1 MATISHC
8 VGRHSAARKDISS
21 SRRFYRCRLPILF
34 SGVVA
39 AISLLAPDSAWAL
52 TPDSPEV
59 KEVIG
64 KAVRYLEGEGAGSH
78 GNYPGAKA
86 LIAMCILKHYKDT
99 GRGDAAHDHP
109 KVVEAVQSIQE
120 ALQKGLTPQQ
130 LVYNTGI
137 CLLFLLELD
146 HKRYHSEM
154 VQLLALQRTCQR
166 DTGGFDYGGTG
177 GVFHGDISV
186 SQYGVLG
193 MWACRMAE
201 IPVPMEDWERVTNWL
216 LRVQDPGGGY
226 GYKATDPG
234 NTTRV
239 SQPEVRQS
247 LSAAG
252 LGSLCI
258 CAATILAPPE
268 EKPKETGPPQL
279 TRVQKLIPPSQE
291 RSTTISMAP
300 VNEAL
305 ALGKG
310 YFSTH
315 YKPDY
320 AMDNASWIHYY
331 MYAMERYKSFLA
343 ELQPK
348 EKEDNKWYDDGYAM
362 LAKSQTPSGGFRTL
376 GDPVLD
382 TCFGVL
388 FLMRSTEK
396 IIQHAKT
403 FGGGI
408 LTGGKGL
415 PENAADLLIAPGG
428 IRTKPLKGTTA
439 ELLGKLALDDP
450 QMDAV
455 LAGLEGKSLVEE
467 GDRLNDVQKRLHAL
481 MAKAKTPQAKAAA
494 LELIGR
500 TRNLDEAPLLIE
512 ALKDPDPAVLLAAVE
527 ALRFLARKF
536 GNAGYYGADENGRK
550 QAIQRWKAWYRDIR
564 PNAVFADD

>member
-1 MATISHC
+1 MVTTSQC
-8 VGRHSAARKDISS
+8 VERHQAALEDTSASLRS
-21 SRRFYRCRLPILF
+21 YRHRLPMLF
-34 SGVVA
+34 GGVLA
-39 AISLLAPDSAWAL
+39 GIMLLAPPSALAL

-64 KAVRYLEGEGAGSH
+64 KAVRYLEGPGVSGF
-78 GNYPGAKA
+78 GDFPGAKA
-86 LIAMCILKHYKDT
+86 LVAMCVLKHYKDT
-99 GRGDAAHDHP
+99 GREDAGRNHP
-109 KVVEAVQSIQE
+109 KVAEAVKSIQDT
-120 ALQKGLTPQQ
+120 LQKGFAPQQ

-137 CLLFLLELD
+137 CLIFLLELD
-146 HKRYHSEM
+146 RVQYHSEM
-154 VQLLALQRTCQR
+154 VQLLALQQDNQR
-166 DTGGFDYGGTG
+166 ETGGYDYGGIT
-177 GVFHGDISV
+177 VFHGDISV

-201 IPVPMEDWERVTNWL
+201 IPVPMENWERATNWL

-234 NTTRV
+234 NSTRV
-239 SQPEVRQS
+239 IQPEVRQS

-258 CAATILAPPE
+258 CAASILAPPE

-279 TRVQKLIPPSQE
+279 TRVQKLVPPSQE
-291 RSTTISMAP
+291 RSTNISMAP

-305 ALGKG
+305 ALGKS
-310 YFSTH
+310 YFSKQ
-315 YKPDY
+315 YNSDY
-320 AMDNASWIHYY
+320 VMDPPSWTHYY

-343 ELQPK
+343 ELYPK
-348 EKEDNKWYDDGYAM
+348 EKADNKWYDDGYAM
-362 LAKSQTPSGGFRTL
+362 LAKSQNADGSFRTL
-376 GDPVLD
+376 GDPVIN
-382 TCFGVL
+382 TAFGVL

-403 FGGGI
+403 FGGG
-408 LTGGKGL
+408 LLVGGKGL
-415 PENAADLLIAPGG
+415 PENSADLLVAPGG
-428 IRTKPLKGTTA
+428 IRTKPLKGPA
-439 ELLGKLALDDP
+439 MDLLAKLAPDDP
-450 QMDAV
+450 HMEEI
-455 LAGLEGKSLVEE
+455 LAGLEGQSLVQE
-467 GDRLNDVQKRLHAL
+467 GDRLNEVQKRLHAL
-481 MAKAKTPQAKAAA
+481 MAQAKTTEAKAAA

-512 ALKDPDPAVLLAAVE
+512 ALKDPNPVVLDAAVN

-536 GNAGYYGADENGRK
+536 GNAGYYGADKNGRK